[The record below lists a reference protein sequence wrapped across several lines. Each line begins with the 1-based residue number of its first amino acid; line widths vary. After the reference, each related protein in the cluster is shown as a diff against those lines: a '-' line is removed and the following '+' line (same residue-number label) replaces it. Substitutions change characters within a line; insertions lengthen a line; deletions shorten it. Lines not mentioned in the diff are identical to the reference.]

1 MTENF
6 LQSKCRQFLEA
17 QSRAK
22 KHQQQQQQQRHS
34 PSSSSSPSPQ
44 RKPSPSPSS
53 SPLLSKCSLDQR
65 PPPEPS
71 TSDRQLCQEEAPK
84 RPKRRTNLPS
94 PERDAVSIDSVE
106 VSSSVCTSSAEFV
119 PERNHDGE
127 NNDVEAFDVARRSR
141 SNSSDLSFVTARDG
155 LRRLSSSDR
164 DVSSNGGGLVT
175 KVIPATPPASDSEV
189 VQSSS
194 STRRHN
200 DELLASWERLR
211 NYKPPRWLMPEYRRL
226 DDERERKRRNYN
238 RRRRVGAA
246 AVAAETA
253 KSQTTTTTT
262 TTSTTSSPTK
272 TSRVKLNVKTFK
284 NKIVEKWALVK
295 KSRLDRSPG
304 ASSDSRILGAARKKK
319 PAAAAVVASS
329 SNRTI
334 VDRGYSSDSEVNN
347 NSSASSVKGGSGRV
361 VGSGCARWRKTKKRA
376 GSPRPKLD
384 IKNSASSAT
393 LVPLD
398 TNDRDEEIKDLN
410 SSATSLV
417 PSDVASESL
426 NSSAVDVDYWLEEQ
440 DDEEELLRPDSADFF
455 DKLRGNFRDKIE
467 EIKRYFQK
475 SSRLADVNRRLKS
488 QIWSSVVTIVL
499 IQAKNLIPMDI
510 DGTSDPYVKFRLGVE
525 KYKSKVIA
533 KTLNPMW
540 LEQFDL
546 HLYEEGQELE
556 VTVWD
561 RDKSRH
567 QDDLMGRVVIDLAQ
581 LEREKTH
588 SRWHELDDG
597 AGGSIYLL
605 LTISGTTASETISDL
620 ASHEETPQEKQL
632 LLQKYSLGNTF
643 QRFRDVGHLTVKVY
657 RAQGLVAADLGGKSD
672 PFCVL
677 ELVNSRLQTQT
688 EYKTLTPNWQKIFTF
703 NVKDINSVLEVT
715 VYDEDRDHK
724 VEFLGKV
731 AIPLLRVK
739 NGLKRWYALKD
750 KKLRCRAKGNSPQIL
765 LEMNVVWNAVR
776 ASYRTLNP
784 KEKKFMEPETK
795 FKRQIFIRNVVRLK
809 SVVMWFYDCGK
820 YIQSCWEW
828 EYKMRS
834 SIALVLF
841 VVGTYYFEPW
851 MVPTLA
857 FLIIFYYYLMS
868 VHLHDSVD
876 GNEDG
881 PPTPGED
888 DEDDEDKDKEEKK
901 SLRETFQAIQEVT
914 QTVQNSMGYI
924 ASLCEKVKNLFNFT
938 VPYLS
943 CLVMLLTVCAA
954 IILFLVPLRYLILL
968 WGINKFTKKII
979 RPHSVPNNELLD
991 LISRVPDDEELLNY
1005 RELRPSPTADG
1016 EGRDGAASPSS
1027 PTGSLS
1033 RRELRR
1039 RQQQQKQQQAQNQS
1053 QA

>member
-1 MTENF
+1 M
-6 LQSKCRQFLEA
+6 SKSVELLANDDVEPGHGEMDKDNGLLDDSRRQLSRSATDLRSAERKSGSKSPLFFHLGRNRSRTATTTSSSGEGGHGHVVHKLHHHRHISVA
-17 QSRAK
+17 QRTHSFFASLKSKWMASRAK
-22 KHQQQQQQQRHS
+22 ERTGSKRGSKDPLAGDSPGTSSTSPHRQHHYHHHGHQDSDYAADYSSADHSRSSSATQSPARHLLNHPPESPLARSSPRNVGSVKKGSEDGSSTTTQQQQTG
-34 PSSSSSPSPQ
+34 SS
-44 RKPSPSPSS
+44 
-53 SPLLSKCSLDQR
+53 
-65 PPPEPS
+65 
-71 TSDRQLCQEEAPK
+71 
-84 RPKRRTNLPS
+84 
-94 PERDAVSIDSVE
+94 
-106 VSSSVCTSSAEFV
+106 
-119 PERNHDGE
+119 
-127 NNDVEAFDVARRSR
+127 
-141 SNSSDLSFVTARDG
+141 
-155 LRRLSSSDR
+155 
-164 DVSSNGGGLVT
+164 
-175 KVIPATPPASDSEV
+175 
-189 VQSSS
+189 
-194 STRRHN
+194 
-200 DELLASWERLR
+200 LA
-211 NYKPPRWLMPEYRRL
+211 
-226 DDERERKRRNYN
+226 
-238 RRRRVGAA
+238 
-246 AVAAETA
+246 
-253 KSQTTTTTT
+253 T
-262 TTSTTSSPTK
+262 TTSTTAAATNAMSSSFFSSTAA
-272 TSRVKLNVKTFK
+272 
-284 NKIVEKWALVK
+284 ALVSCTDGVVEAPPQQQQDDDNDAGTDK
-295 KSRLDRSPG
+295 DEDTRRRELALRQHAFFQMRLHIRRGANLVAMDRSGFSDPYVKVKCNGRLLHKSRTVYRELNPVWDESVTLPIEDPFLPLNFKVFDYDWG
-304 ASSDSRILGAARKKK
+304 LQDDFMGAAQLDLTKLELGQMQDFTLELKD
-319 PAAAAVVASS
+319 PA
-329 SNRTI
+329 
-334 VDRGYSSDSEVNN
+334 
-347 NSSASSVKGGSGRV
+347 
-361 VGSGCARWRKTKKRA
+361 
-376 GSPRPKLD
+376 RPQRQLGE
-384 IKNSASSAT
+384 IFISAT
-393 LVPLD
+393 LWPK
-398 TNDRDEEIKDLN
+398 NQQEK
-410 SSATSLV
+410 
-417 PSDVASESL
+417 
-426 NSSAVDVDYWLEEQ
+426 EQ
-440 DDEEELLRPDSADFF
+440 
-455 DKLRGNFRDKIE
+455 
-467 EIKRYFQK
+467 YFQK

-597 AGGSIYLL
+597 AAGSIYLL

-620 ASHEETPQEKQL
+620 ASHEETTQEKQL

-857 FLIIFYYYLMS
+857 FLIIFYYYLVTVFTGVPLSNQMS